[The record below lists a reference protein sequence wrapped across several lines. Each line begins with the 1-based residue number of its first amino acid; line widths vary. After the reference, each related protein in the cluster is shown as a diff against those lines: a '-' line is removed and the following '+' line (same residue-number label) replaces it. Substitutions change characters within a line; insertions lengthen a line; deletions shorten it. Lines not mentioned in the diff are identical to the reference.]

1 MTTEYYSDFKPKD
14 INDFTN
20 NTLTGNGVF
29 DRMMNAV
36 ELHIQDEYKKNRIT
50 GASYANVYLSALQS
64 VLQCATQFTTAIDN
78 SWLELEKLK
87 LEKEKLAIEV
97 ELEKAQLETEKVKL
111 EIAKAQLEQEK
122 AKIPLIE
129 AQVLT
134 EQAKTK
140 DIIDN
145 DESNYDSEK
154 YNIHGTMGQE
164 IRASEASLV
173 TANKASAMQLAKDF
187 NVVPFTTIESAEGV
201 GASYYALNGGNTI
214 DYLNALRD
222 AFGLSKLDTKKYSG
236 EHEQYRNCWAPGV
249 SVGEDTDSEEGT
261 S

>member
-1 MTTEYYSDFKPKD
+1 MTEYYSNFKPKD

-36 ELHIQDEYKKNRIT
+36 ELHIKDEYNKNRIT
-50 GASYANVYLSALQS
+50 GSNYANVYLNALQS
-64 VLQCATQFTTAIDN
+64 VLQCATQFTTAIDS

-87 LEKEKLAIEV
+87 LEKDRMEIEV
-97 ELEKAQLETEKVKL
+97 ELKKAELETEKVKL
-111 EIAKAQLEQEK
+111 KIAEAQLEQEK
-122 AKIPLIE
+122 AKIPLIQ

-145 DESNYDSEK
+145 GESQYPNEK
-154 YNIHGTMGQE
+154 YNIHGQMGQE
-164 IRASEASLV
+164 IRASEATLI
-173 TANKASAMQLAKDF
+173 TANKASAMQLAKEF
-187 NVVPFTTIESAEGV
+187 NVTPFCTIESAEGV
-201 GASYYALNGGNTI
+201 GASYYGLNGGNTI
-214 DYLNALRD
+214 DYLNALRE
-222 AFGLSKLDTKKYSG
+222 AFGLPKLDTKKYSG
-236 EHEQYRNCWAPGV
+236 EHEQYRNHWSPGV
-249 SVGEDTDSEEGT
+249 SIGEDTDQEEGT